1 MLVSTPTMSHVH
13 IRVAHP
19 TEFAR
24 LDTLYRTWGYQAGIA
39 HADKVYVA
47 QAADRTIGLVRRT
60 REDTTTML
68 RGMHVDPAY
77 QRRGVGDR
85 LLSALVADLIDVE
98 CFCIP
103 FAHLTLFYGR
113 AGFVVVPEAAAPAF
127 LRQWLHRYRAEGHDV
142 LIMRRPPISIQ
153 PAESCD

>member
-1 MLVSTPTMSHVH
+1 MCHVQ

-19 TEFAR
+19 AEFAQ
-24 LDTLYRTWGYQAGIA
+24 LDGLCRNWGYHAGIA
-39 HADKVYVA
+39 RADTVYVA

-60 REDTTTML
+60 RETTTTML

-85 LLSALVADLIDVE
+85 LLSALVADLVDVE

-103 FAHLTLFYGR
+103 FAHLTSFYGR
-113 AGFVVVPEAAAPAF
+113 AGFVVVPEATAPAF
-127 LRQWLHRYRAEGHDV
+127 LGQWLHRYRAEGHDV
-142 LIMRRPPISIQ
+142 LIMRRPAISIQ
-153 PAESCD
+153 PAKSCD

>member
-1 MLVSTPTMSHVH
+1 MCHVQ

-19 TEFAR
+19 AEFAQ
-24 LDTLYRTWGYQAGIA
+24 LDGLYRNWGYHAGIA
-39 HADKVYVA
+39 RADTVYVA

-60 REDTTTML
+60 RETTTTML

-85 LLSALVADLIDVE
+85 LLSALVADLVDVE

-103 FAHLTLFYGR
+103 FAHLTSLYGR
-113 AGFVVVPEAAAPAF
+113 AGSSSFPRLPPRRSWASGFIAIGPRGTTFSSCADRRSRHSPPSHAIE
-127 LRQWLHRYRAEGHDV
+127 RA
-142 LIMRRPPISIQ
+142 
-153 PAESCD
+153 